1 MKKDTETHERFEN
14 VAILDELKN
23 SYLNYAMS
31 VIVSRAL
38 PDVRDGLKPSQRRI
52 LVAMNDLNLGPRSK
66 HRKCAKIVGDTGG
79 NYHPHGDQ
87 ATYGTL
93 VRLGQDWNM
102 RYTLVDPQGNFGSI
116 DADPPAAM
124 RYTEARMTAPA
135 MDALD
140 DLEYDTVDFVPN
152 YDETRTEPTV
162 LPSKF
167 PNLLVNGSTGIA
179 VGMATNIP
187 PHNISEVCDAL
198 LLVIDDPKCGFKDIM
213 AKLPGPDFPTGGII
227 CGRQG
232 IVDAYFK
239 GKGHL
244 VVRAKADVEPSKRGK
259 ECIVI
264 TEIPYM
270 VVKTSIVSKI
280 AECVRDGQ
288 MPEVAD
294 VRDESDRHGM
304 RIVVEVKKDADAQ
317 VALNK
322 LFEYTPLQTT
332 FAIANVALV
341 NSRPETLN
349 IRQMLDL
356 FIDHRK
362 VVIRRRS
369 MFLLNRCRNRAH
381 ILEGLILAVSDI
393 DDIIDLI
400 KKSPDTPTARQN
412 LMKKPLKLAE
422 SETMRKLLPKEFI
435 KEKSKEKQFLTGP
448 QADAILTMQLQR
460 LTGLEIEKLSKEYGD
475 LITQIEGY
483 EAILAKE
490 DVLMDIIRNDI
501 QEMKNKYGD
510 PRRTKISARQVE
522 TFDVEDLIAEEEVI
536 VTVSHSGYVKRMPID
551 TYRKQGRGGTGV
563 IGSDTKEGD
572 FIEHMFTAS
581 THDYLLIFTNR
592 GKCYWLKVYDV
603 PSLTRQSKGRSIA
616 NLLNLGDQTITSV
629 INVPKLVD
637 EEIPED
643 KQPQLVMATRNGLI
657 KKTKLSAYS
666 HPRSVGVTAIKL
678 DPNDTLI
685 DVALTTGTDHIVL
698 GTQDGMA
705 IRFDEQQVRS
715 MGRVSRGVHGIRL
728 RQGDSVVDMVI
739 AEEKASLLTV
749 CENGYGKRT
758 SLDNYRSQN
767 RGGVGLINIKT
778 TERNGKVVALKAV
791 QFADELML
799 ITANGQIMRTGLDQI
814 RPIGRNT
821 QGVRLIKLK
830 EGDKLVAAA
839 KIAPED
845 GKEQSSDSAAPPQES
860 PQPQDETEEESEPE
874 TEPEEEEEVEP
885 EDEPQPKVKQQNKSG
900 VAKAKSESKP
910 KDRGKI
916 KRK

>member
-1 MKKDTETHERFEN
+1 MKKDTETHERIEN
-14 VAILDELKN
+14 IAILDELKN

-52 LVAMNDLNLGPRSK
+52 MVAMNDLNLGPRSK

-135 MDALD
+135 MEMLD
-140 DLEYDTVDFVPN
+140 DLEHDTVDFVPN

-162 LPSKF
+162 LPSRF

-187 PHNISEVCDAL
+187 PHNVAEVCDAL
-198 LLVIDDPKCGFKDIM
+198 LLVIDDPNCGFKDIM
-213 AKLPGPDFPTGGII
+213 KKLPGPDFPTGGII

-232 IVDAYFK
+232 IIDAYFK

-244 VVRAKADVEPSKRGK
+244 VVRAKAEVEPSKRGK

-280 AECVRDGQ
+280 ADCVRDGQ
-288 MPEVAD
+288 IAEIAD

-362 VVIRRRS
+362 VVIRRRT
-369 MFLLNRCRNRAH
+369 MFLLKRCQNRAH

-400 KKSPDTPTARQN
+400 KKSPDTPTAKQN

-422 SETMRKLLPKEFI
+422 SETLRKLLPKEFI
-435 KEKSKEKQFLTGP
+435 REKTKEKQFLTGP
-448 QADAILTMQLQR
+448 QTDAILTMQLQR
-460 LTGLEIEKLSKEYGD
+460 LTGLEIEKLAKEYAD
-475 LITQIEGY
+475 IAVQIEGY

-490 DVLMDIIRNDI
+490 SVLMDIIRKDI
-501 QEMKNKYGD
+501 VEMKAKYGD
-510 PRRTKISARQVE
+510 KRRTEISARQAE
-522 TFDVEDLIAEEEVI
+522 TFDLEDLIAEEEVI

-592 GKCYWLKVYDV
+592 GRCYWLKVYDV
-603 PSLTRQSKGRSIA
+603 PSLSRQSKGRSIA
-616 NLLNLGDQTITSV
+616 NLLNLGDQTIASV
-629 INVPKLVD
+629 INVAKLARD
-637 EEIPED
+637 EETSED
-643 KQPQLVMATRNGLI
+643 KQPQLVMATKNGVI
-657 KKTKLSAYS
+657 KKTKLSDYS

-685 DVALTTGTDHIVL
+685 DVAQTMGKDHIVL

-715 MGRVSRGVHGIRL
+715 MGRVSHGVIGIRL
-728 RQGDSVVDMVI
+728 RTGDAVVDMVI

-758 SLDNYRSQN
+758 SLDNYRPQN
-767 RGGVGLINIKT
+767 RGGIGLINIKT
-778 TERNGKVVALKAV
+778 TDRNGKVVSLKAV
-791 QFADELML
+791 QFEDELML
-799 ITANGQIMRTGLDQI
+799 ITANGQIIRTGLDQI

-821 QGVRLIKLK
+821 QGVRLIKLR

-839 KIAPED
+839 KIGPEAA
-845 GKEQSSDSAAPPQES
+845 KEQSDDSVIQKAELPPQE
-860 PQPQDETEEESEPE
+860 ETEPG
-874 TEPEEEEEVEP
+874 PEEEEQVETELEEKP
-885 EDEPQPKVKQQNKSG
+885 KSKPQKDEPKGKGK
-900 VAKAKSESKP
+900 KP
-910 KDRGKI
+910 GKI
-916 KRK
+916 SRK